1 MRGTVYIFSFIFF
14 LFFFVFFCVGGGAAV
29 QVWRLDE
36 IAEALRRGALVD
48 FSAAELGHL
57 LEALFEDGDKLRRLL
72 AAVRQA

>member
-1 MRGTVYIFSFIFF
+1 LPYQF
-14 LFFFVFFCVGGGAAV
+14 

-36 IAEALRRGALVD
+36 IAEQLGRGALVD